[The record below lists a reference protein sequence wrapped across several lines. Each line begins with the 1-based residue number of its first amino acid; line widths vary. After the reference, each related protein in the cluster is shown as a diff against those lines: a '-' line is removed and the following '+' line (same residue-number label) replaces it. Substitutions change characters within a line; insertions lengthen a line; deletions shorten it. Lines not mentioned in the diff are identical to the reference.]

1 MTSAVSKMAVSKMA
15 IALAGGFGLL
25 GANAAY
31 GASTAEVAVAANVS
45 ATSSVTRIESNIAP
59 ASIIAS
65 NQRETNLQK
74 TATFVIVS
82 DSDSAR
88 RQRGS
93 R

>member
-1 MTSAVSKMAVSKMA
+1 MTSAVSKMAV
-15 IALAGGFGLL
+15 ALGGTFGLL
-25 GANAAY
+25 CSGTAY
-31 GASTAEVAVAANVS
+31 GTSTAEVAVAANVS

-59 ASIIAS
+59 AAIIAS

-82 DSDSAR
+82 DIGSNR
-88 RQRGS
+88 RQRTP